1 MHGKM
6 KLIVILGP
14 TASGKSDLA
23 VGIARRF
30 NGEIV
35 SADSRQV
42 YRKLNIGT
50 GKITKREMKGV
61 RHHLLDIASPTYQFS
76 VTQYEKLATCAILN
90 ILKRGKIPI
99 LCGGAGFYIQC
110 IVDNIIIPEVP
121 PNVMLRKKL
130 EKKDAAKLFAQ
141 LQKLDPRRAATI
153 DIKNPARLVRAIE
166 IADAIGAVPRLTKN
180 PPPYDILQIGIAFS
194 RTILNQK
201 IEARLT
207 ARFKRGMITEA
218 RRLHAQGLSWKRMR
232 ELGLE
237 YRALADFL
245 TGKTTRA
252 EMKTSLAREIYQYA
266 KRQMTWF
273 KRDKRIVWIGPS
285 EQKRALEMVR
295 RFVS

>member
-1 MHGKM
+1 
-6 KLIVILGP
+6 
-14 TASGKSDLA
+14 
-23 VGIARRF
+23 
-30 NGEIV
+30 
-35 SADSRQV
+35 
-42 YRKLNIGT
+42 
-50 GKITKREMKGV
+50 
-61 RHHLLDIASPTYQFS
+61 
-76 VTQYEKLATCAILN
+76 
-90 ILKRGKIPI
+90 
-99 LCGGAGFYIQC
+99 
-110 IVDNIIIPEVP
+110 
-121 PNVMLRKKL
+121 
-130 EKKDAAKLFAQ
+130 
-141 LQKLDPRRAATI
+141 
-153 DIKNPARLVRAIE
+153 
-166 IADAIGAVPRLTKN
+166 
-180 PPPYDILQIGIAFS
+180 LQIGIAFS